1 MLVPWR
7 VSLLEVML
15 RLLKGYPDPWETL
28 DSHGSL
34 GIFHEVHPK
43 LMVRETQRLFRGGHL
58 NQKHRYQVI
67 HAVTFSSHSW
77 RSLIPLKR
85 SLNHPKKVAKNHQV

>member
-15 RLLKGYPDPWETL
+15 RLLKGYPDPWGDL
-28 DSHGSL
+28 RFPWFHWDS
-34 GIFHEVHPK
+34 HEVHPK

-58 NQKHRYQVI
+58 NQNTGTR
-67 HAVTFSSHSW
+67 
-77 RSLIPLKR
+77 
-85 SLNHPKKVAKNHQV
+85 

>member
-1 MLVPWR
+1 MSWDDSLFQDFPTRIITLQGTNMSPKNGILKMIFLFPRWDMLVPWR

-15 RLLKGYPDPWETL
+15 RLLKGYADPWETV
-28 DSHGSL
+28 DSHGSI

-58 NQKHRYQVI
+58 N
-67 HAVTFSSHSW
+67 
-77 RSLIPLKR
+77 
-85 SLNHPKKVAKNHQV
+85 